1 MQKKF
6 RSWEQVLLDL
16 STTHTTSLIDI
27 CQQLKASRTWVSQ
40 YVMPHLDTIY
50 LNNNIRYGQGSSQG
64 ANWVKI
70 AAIQLEKEDMTES
83 VWCNTKDFTD
93 LIAKSIQSFTQQTKQ
108 IPFELLL
115 TDVSKFQE
123 EYDKLM
129 QDYMEVKT
137 KAKKSKDVS
146 DAFQLTKFA
155 TYFEQLYK
163 RMLTTQGKQIYQ
175 NLPNITKR
183 GDLERISIPYA
194 NIPEISEWI
203 APHDI
208 KEYGQTDEL
217 IYRNFCKNAYA
228 RIELCIETNG
238 KIGRKVYY
246 VPDPNPIK
254 FHTIDEYITIKF
266 SDYVKYFVK

>member
-6 RSWEQVLLDL
+6 RSWEQVLFDL
-16 STTHTTSLIDI
+16 STTHTTSLTDI
-27 CQQLKASRTWVSQ
+27 CQHLKASRTWVSQ

-50 LNNNIRYGQGSSQG
+50 LNNNIRYGQGNSHG

-70 AAIQLEKEDMTES
+70 ASIQLAKENMTES

-93 LIAKSIQSFTQQTKQ
+93 LIAKSIKSFTQQTKQ

-129 QDYMEVKT
+129 QEYMAVK
-137 KAKKSKDVS
+137 KRVEKSKNLS
-146 DAFQLTKFA
+146 EIFELTKFS
-155 TYFEQLYK
+155 TYFEQLHR
-163 RMLTTQGKQIYQ
+163 RMLTKQGKIIYQ
-175 NLPNITKR
+175 NLPNIIKR
-183 GDLERISIPYA
+183 SDLERIHIPYT
-194 NIPEISEWI
+194 NIPEMSEWI

-208 KEYGQTDEL
+208 KDYGQTDEL
-217 IYRNFCKNAYA
+217 IYRNFCKNGYA

-238 KIGRKVYY
+238 KIGQKIYY

-254 FHTIDEYITIKF
+254 FRNLDKYITIKF
-266 SDYVKYFVK
+266 SDYLKYFA